1 MSGMSKTL
9 IPGCTST
16 LSYWVLKQLQT
27 AVINLVLNLV
37 NLVLNLVRVHLQKL
51 KIQHDRQRGIEGNS
65 RIYLKPHSLYL
76 LNLVYLRSKFSP
88 KIGRHEQLILVGA
101 PQAFLGRFSDE
112 SSYFSVGRFELMF
125 FNKCTRRTRPSLYS
139 LWLSD
144 QVVTTIYDGPIYTR
158 AHTDDAVRCR
168 LSRSQAA

>member
-9 IPGCTST
+9 VPGCTSTRVLLHPYCTGT

-27 AVINLVLNLV
+27 AVLNFVLNLV

-65 RIYLKPHSLYL
+65 RIYLKPHSPHSL
-76 LNLVYLRSKFSP
+76 YLRSKFSP
-88 KIGRHEQLILVGA
+88 KIGRHEQSILVGA

-139 LWLSD
+139 LWLSR
-144 QVVTTIYDGPIYTR
+144 IR
-158 AHTDDAVRCR
+158 W
-168 LSRSQAA
+168 